1 MGWKDD
7 ARRTIV
13 GEKRFLETFEGY
25 WIKPKKFSKAAEDAI
40 NEQIRK
46 LQKGINRKAL
56 VSVTKKA
63 EERGEELGEMSETE
77 VLELLTEE
85 ELEALMDGDTAAT
98 FDLCRV
104 KLRYGIDSHN
114 FCDGDIETRF
124 SETVDDTFARDLLEY
139 PEISGEILGIIQEFN
154 RPLPNKK
161 SPKSETS
168 PNGSTKA

>member
-1 MGWKDD
+1 MSWKDD

-13 GEKRFLETFEGY
+13 GEKHDLTTFEGY
-25 WIKPKKFSKAAEDAI
+25 WIKPKKFSKSAEDAI

-46 LQKGINRKAL
+46 LQKGVNRKAL

-63 EERGEELGEMSETE
+63 EERGEELGSMSEAE

-85 ELEALMDGDTAAT
+85 ELAALMDGDTAAT

-104 KLRYGIDSHN
+104 KIRYGIDSHN
-114 FCDGDIETRF
+114 FCDGDIDSRSTQV
-124 SETVDDTFARDLLEY
+124 VDDTFARDILEY
-139 PEISGEILGIIQEFN
+139 PQIAGEIMGIIQEFN

-168 PNGSTKA
+168 QNGSISP

>member
-13 GEKRFLETFEGY
+13 GEKRVLESFPGY
-25 WIKPKKFSKAAEDAI
+25 WIKTRKFSKAGEDAI
-40 NEQIRK
+40 NEQMRK

-63 EERGEELGEMSETE
+63 EEQGEELSQMSESE
-77 VLELLTEE
+77 VLALLTEE
-85 ELEALMDGDTAAT
+85 ELEALMDGDTAGT

-104 KLRYGIDSHN
+104 KLLHGIDSHN
-114 FCDGDIETRF
+114 FCDGDLDTR
-124 SETVDDTFARDLLEY
+124 SCQKVDEVFVRDLLEY
-139 PEISGEILGIIQEFN
+139 PDITGEILGFIAEHN
-154 RPLPNKK
+154 RPLALKS
-161 SPKSETS
+161 SPKSETL